1 MSAAIKTELTCREL
15 VELVTDFLE
24 DRLPLPDRRR
34 FELHVCT
41 CTGCRIYLGQMRA
54 LLRACGRL
62 AEEDLPAATR
72 GALLATFRVWKGA

>member
-1 MSAAIKTELTCREL
+1 MSAAIKTELTCKEL
-15 VELVTDFLE
+15 VELVTDYLE
-24 DRLPLPDRRR
+24 GRLPLPERRR
-34 FELHVCT
+34 FELHLCT

-72 GALLATFRVWKGA
+72 GALLATFREWKGA